1 MVNTL
6 KEIAYL
12 CLIFGI
18 NLYICSYLNNKLTA
32 RMELRRGYVTPRIR
46 GFTYP
51 VLKLFKYLSKDY
63 KLNIWEFFIF
73 LFSFLIWSIIPITAT
88 LVIVDID
95 FSLIAAALFYIM
107 LLLLNFICASRTSYN
122 FIFSQV
128 TKKVGALLT
137 FVIPVL
143 VNIVSVVLINKTLNL
158 KAIVNFQYNF
168 WNIVYQPLGFLIF
181 FISIL
186 LQLKLMGISK
196 RNTFLFTENI
206 DKEGRGMG
214 RAISR
219 LSSYMILFFLIVILI
234 ILYLGG
240 WQNIYFIRGEIIFAL
255 KFYVIFIV
263 LLLIDKATPGLDSYK
278 YLIGINWRFLIP
290 VSIVNLILTI
300 AFLVFRNM
308 YSFI

>member
-1 MVNTL
+1 MVDTL

-18 NLYICSYLNNKLTA
+18 NLYICSYLNNKLIA
-32 RMELRRGYVTPRIR
+32 RMELRRGYVTSGVR

-95 FSLIAAALFYIM
+95 FSLIAAAVSYII
-107 LLLLNFICASRTSYN
+107 LLLLNFTCAGRTSYN

-128 TKKVGALLT
+128 VKKVGALLT
-137 FVIPVL
+137 FVIPILINVS
-143 VNIVSVVLINKTLNL
+143 SVVLINKTLSL
-158 KAIVNFQYNF
+158 KAIVNFQYHF

-206 DKEGRGMG
+206 DKEGSGMG

-219 LSSYMILFFLIVILI
+219 LSSYTILFFLIVILT

-263 LLLIDKATPGLDSYK
+263 LLLIDRATPGLDSYE

-300 AFLVFRNM
+300 AFLVFRNI